1 MVALWIAVGVLSL
14 TVLLLVCQVLS
25 MQKATREIAAGF
37 AEHLQSD
44 TNTLICVSTR
54 DRYVRTLA
62 ASINRELRTLREMR
76 HRYQNGDKEL
86 KSAVTNI
93 SHDLRTPLTA
103 ICGYLDLLE
112 AEEKSEQTARYV
124 AQIANRIEVLKSLTE
139 ELFRFSVISAEPALA
154 PERLN
159 VCRVLEDT
167 LVSFYAALEGKGIHT
182 EISLPEAPVWR
193 TLDASALSR
202 IFGNI
207 VSNSVKY
214 SDGDFSVCM
223 SEDGRI
229 VFSNTAHTLSAVD
242 VEKLFDRFYTVNS
255 ARSSTGL
262 GLSIAKILVERMGGN
277 ISADYKGNLLSIT
290 LSFEGEKY
298 ENK

>member
-1 MVALWIAVGVLSL
+1 MVVLSILVGVLSL
-14 TVLLLVCQVLS
+14 AVLLLVCKVLS
-25 MQKATREIAAGF
+25 MQKAAREITVEF

-54 DRYVRTLA
+54 DRHIRALA
-62 ASINRELRTLREMR
+62 IAINRELRTLREMR

-112 AEEKSEQTARYV
+112 AEEKSEQTARYI

-139 ELFRFSVISAEPALA
+139 ELFRFSVICAEPALN
-154 PERLN
+154 PEPLN

-167 LVSFYAALEGKGIHT
+167 LVSFYGALEGRGIIPQ
-182 EISLPEAPVWR
+182 ISLPEAPVWR

-202 IFGNI
+202 IFSNV
-207 VSNSVKY
+207 VSNAVKY
-214 SDGDFSVCM
+214 SDGDFIVSM
-223 SEDGRI
+223 SEEGRI
-229 VFSNTAHTLSAVD
+229 VFTNTASTLSAVD

-262 GLSIAKILVERMGGN
+262 GLSIAKILVERMHGSLSAEYRGN
-277 ISADYKGNLLSIT
+277 TLSIIC
-290 LSFEGEKY
+290 SFPETS
-298 ENK
+298 

>member
-1 MVALWIAVGVLSL
+1 MAVLWVLVGVLL
-14 TVLLLVCQVLS
+14 LAVLLLLAKVVCLRR
-25 MQKATREIAAGF
+25 AAHEIAAEV
-37 AEHLQSD
+37 AARLELD
-44 TNTLICVSTR
+44 TNTLIGISSR
-54 DRYVRTLA
+54 DKYMCRLA
-62 ASINRELRTLREMR
+62 NDINAQLRTLREMR

-112 AEEKSEQTARYV
+112 AEEKSEQTARYI

-139 ELFRFSVISAEPALA
+139 ELFRFSVICAEPALN

-167 LVSFYAALEGKGIHT
+167 LISFYGALEGKGIHT
-182 EISLPEAPVWR
+182 EVSLPEAPVWR

-207 VSNSVKY
+207 VSNAVKY

-262 GLSIAKILVERMGGN
+262 GLSIAKILVERMGGCLTAQYKHGQLN
-277 ISADYKGNLLSIT
+277 IICT
-290 LSFEGEKY
+290 F
-298 ENK
+298 